1 MEETGKARTGT
12 EAPRSGPAASLR
24 SLGVTLVD
32 ALGTRAELAVVELR
46 EAGERGKE
54 MIGLA
59 LICAI
64 FAHAGLLVA
73 AFLVVVIFWDTHRV
87 GALVAVAAVYLAVAA
102 YSYAKLRDVQRDGPP
117 LLDATLRELQAD
129 RDLLRGKDE

>member
-1 MEETGKARTGT
+1 MEETGK
-12 EAPRSGPAASLR
+12 PRAAETPRPRATASLR
-24 SLGVTLVD
+24 SLGVALVD

-59 LICAI
+59 LVCAI

-73 AFLVVVIFWDTHRV
+73 AFLVVVIFWDTHRI
-87 GALVAVAAVYLAVAA
+87 GALVAVATVYLAVAA
-102 YSYAKLRDVQRDGPP
+102 YSYAKLRGLQRDGPP
-117 LLDATLRELQAD
+117 LLEATLRELEAD
-129 RDLLRGKDE
+129 REMLRGKNE

>member
-1 MEETGKARTGT
+1 MDGTPRAR
-12 EAPRSGPAASLR
+12 APGSLR

-59 LICAI
+59 LVCAI
-64 FAHAGLLVA
+64 FAHAGLLAA
-73 AFLVVVIFWDTHRV
+73 AFLVVVIFWETHRI
-87 GALVAVAAVYLAVAA
+87 GALVGVAGTYLAVAA
-102 YSYAKLRDVQRDGPP
+102 FAYFRLREVRRDGPP
-117 LLDATLRELQAD
+117 LLDATLRELEAD
-129 RDLLRGKDE
+129 RALLRRKDE